1 MRNKEAKM
9 KVTMQTILAGPKGVA
24 RPGTV
29 IDLPQ
34 AQAEELIAKRYARAY
49 DKQLDAKAK
58 LGLERPKTE
67 A

>member
-9 KVTMQTILAGPKGVA
+9 KVTMQTIMAGPKGVA

-29 IDLPQ
+29 IDVPQ
-34 AQAEELIAKRYARAY
+34 AQAEELIAGRFARAF
-49 DKQLDAKAK
+49 DRQLDLKAK
-58 LGLERPKTE
+58 VGLERPKTE